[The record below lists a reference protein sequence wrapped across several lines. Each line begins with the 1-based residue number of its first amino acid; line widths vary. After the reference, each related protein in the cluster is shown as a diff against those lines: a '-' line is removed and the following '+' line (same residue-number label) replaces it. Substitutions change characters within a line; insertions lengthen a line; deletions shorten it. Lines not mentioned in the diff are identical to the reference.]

1 MNSKKLSLALLFII
15 IASISVSQK
24 NTGKFILFKLYK
36 SAVFDLGQTQATR
49 TVTVGTFNPA
59 IAWGEAANFHEIQI
73 TSLSFASRAQTFLY
87 SGGAE
92 YTYNHQFSDDEDS
105 KFNYFFGG
113 GFGAGF
119 STKNSSLVNA
129 NSVTI
134 PTIGKFININLIAI
148 PRLTY
153 DILNNIALELS
164 LSYSILDF
172 EYSKQTAADP
182 SLPLNSQTNV
192 YNELKY
198 FPSKF
203 TLRLGGIIRF

>member
-1 MNSKKLSLALLFII
+1 
-15 IASISVSQK
+15 
-24 NTGKFILFKLYK
+24 
-36 SAVFDLGQTQATR
+36 
-49 TVTVGTFNPA
+49 
-59 IAWGEAANFHEIQI
+59 
-73 TSLSFASRAQTFLY
+73 
-87 SGGAE
+87 
-92 YTYNHQFSDDEDS
+92 
-105 KFNYFFGG
+105 
-113 GFGAGF
+113 
-119 STKNSSLVNA
+119 
-129 NSVTI
+129 
-134 PTIGKFININLIAI
+134 LIAI